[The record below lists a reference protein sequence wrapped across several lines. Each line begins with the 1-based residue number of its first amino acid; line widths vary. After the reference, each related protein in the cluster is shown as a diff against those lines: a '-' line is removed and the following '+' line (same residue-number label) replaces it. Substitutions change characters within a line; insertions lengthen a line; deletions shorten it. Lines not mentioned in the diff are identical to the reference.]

1 MTDTLVK
8 PAPNTSTRTPT
19 QSVQVFIR
27 DPESA
32 ETVRQSLGAL
42 GLHGAEF
49 INGSI
54 ENAITLLAQQG
65 SPQLLIVDVSRVD
78 DPISRVHELANVC
91 APNTGVIVV
100 GDRNDI
106 TLYRRLKHSG
116 IVEYFFKPL
125 VGDLITRTCNSILTG
140 TVNADNV
147 RGGKLVFVLGVRGG
161 VGATTIAVNTSWFL
175 SEKRQ
180 RGVLLLDLD
189 LQHGDAALQL
199 GVTPSHAL
207 REAFEHPER
216 VDKLFLERA
225 VIPVEQRIDLL
236 AALET
241 LGSSIGFEESA
252 VLSLL
257 DNLLQRYRYVFVD
270 VPADVAVRL
279 GHMLHL
285 PSVCLLV
292 SSGTLVSAREV
303 ARWREL
309 IGPNSHDRTMLHIL
323 NQQGAP
329 GSLPAAEFLRA
340 AGQAPDVVIPYDRE
354 FGTAS
359 ILGIKATQ
367 KSSLLKRSL
376 APVLRHLSGDRAERP
391 HSVFSRIFG

>member
-1 MTDTLVK
+1 MTDTIVK
-8 PAPNTSTRTPT
+8 PALSTSPRTPT
-19 QSVQVFIR
+19 QSVQVFIP
-27 DPESA
+27 DPESV
-32 ETVRQSLGAL
+32 ETVRQSLGTL
-42 GLHGAEF
+42 GLRDAEF

-65 SPQLLIVDVSRVD
+65 SPQLLIVDVSGID
-78 DPISRVHELANVC
+78 DPISRVNELANVC

-106 TLYRRLKHSG
+106 TLYRRLRHSG

-125 VGDLITRTCNSILTG
+125 VGDLITRTCNRILTG
-140 TVNADNV
+140 TADADNV

-175 SEKRQ
+175 SEKRR

-189 LQHGDAALQL
+189 LQYGDAALQL

-236 AALET
+236 ATLET

-252 VLSLL
+252 ILSLL
-257 DNLLQRYRYVFVD
+257 DNLLQRYRYILVD

-309 IGPNSHDRTMLHIL
+309 IGANSPDRTMLHIL
-323 NQQGAP
+323 NQQGGS
-329 GSLPAAEFLRA
+329 GSLPAAEFHRA
-340 AGQAPDVVIPYDRE
+340 AGQAPDVVVPYDRE

-359 ILGIKATQ
+359 ILGIKGMQ
-367 KSSLLKRSL
+367 KSSLLKRGL
-376 APVLRHLSGDRAERP
+376 APVLRHLSGDQVEP
-391 HSVFSRIFG
+391 QHSVFSRIFG